1 MATSDLHFYEDTFNN
16 LSGSLSTFVSD
27 VASSII
33 DAITP
38 VTTTLITIYVVLW
51 GWSMLRGVIS
61 EPVTDGVSRII
72 RLALITGIALNLGR
86 YNGYLADMLWNS
98 PDVIAGYIASGYS
111 NSITNMQFLD
121 SLMSQIYDLGDAYWQ
136 KAYAS
141 TGALGVPNIGFL
153 LVAVLIWGAG
163 LLATG
168 YGAFLLALSKM
179 ALAIILAVGPLFI
192 LMTIFEPLKRF
203 FDVWIGQALN
213 YVFLVMLTASAIKL
227 ILTIV
232 QNYMGVANGAG
243 VLADPSISQALPAI
257 ALCAVGALVMMQLP
271 SIASAL
277 GGGVALGTLGAVS
290 WAYGKAKGSTSSA
303 WNVASGQTLSDLRAT
318 RRHKAMNARW
328 AANNPSL
335 ASRAANIASGAPQAV
350 YRKIT
355 GSGNN
360 RVTKG

>member
-16 LSGSLSTFVSD
+16 LSSSLSTFVSD

-33 DAITP
+33 GAITP
-38 VTTTLITIYVVLW
+38 VATTLISIYVVLW
-51 GWSMLRGVIS
+51 GWSMMRGVIS
-61 EPVTDGVSRII
+61 EPVTDGVSRIV
-72 RLALITGIALNLGR
+72 RLAVITGIALNLGR
-86 YNGYLADMLWNS
+86 YNDYLADMLWNA
-98 PDVIAGYIASGYS
+98 PDVLAGYIASGYS
-111 NSITNMQFLD
+111 NSTTNMQFLD

-141 TGALGVPNIGFL
+141 TGTLGVPNLGFL

-179 ALAIILAVGPLFI
+179 ALAIILAIGPLFV
-192 LMTIFEPLKRF
+192 LVTIFEPLKRF

-213 YVFLVMLTASAIKL
+213 YVFLVMLTASTIKL
-227 ILTIV
+227 IMTIL
-232 QNYMGVANGAG
+232 QSYLGVANGAG

-257 ALCAVGALVMMQLP
+257 ALCAMGSLVMMQLP

-277 GGGVALGTLGAVS
+277 GGGVAIGTLGAVT
-290 WAYGKAKGSTSSA
+290 WAYGKAKGANSGA
-303 WNVASGQTLSDLRAT
+303 WNVASGKTLSDIRAT
-318 RRHKAMNARW
+318 RRSKAMNARW
-328 AANNPSL
+328 AANNPSAL
-335 ASRAANIASGAPQAV
+335 SHAAGAPQAV

-355 GSGNN
+355 SSSKN
-360 RVTKG
+360 RITKG